1 MTNNNIFYW
10 LSAGADQGNDTMIN
24 EHLAER
30 GWPTVPWWD
39 GVKSE
44 DVSYTGCVD
53 GYKYQDTVIAMTCH
67 LQEWVIAKGSEA
79 QIRLSER
86 LLKDREQ
93 HKAEEEAISG
103 EDY

>member
-1 MTNNNIFYW
+1 MTNVFDW
-10 LSAGADQGNDTMIN
+10 FGAGADQGNDTMIN

-44 DVSYTGCVD
+44 DVAYTGWLD
-53 GYKYQDTVIAMTCH
+53 GYKYQDTAIVMTYH
-67 LQEWVIAKGSEA
+67 LQEWTILKGQEA
-79 QIRLSER
+79 LDRFAIKAREER
-86 LLKDREQ
+86 NK